1 MVLTALAII
10 TAAVVREL
18 HVLQLAVV
26 VAGRR
31 GLVGRRSAWPRNR
44 LCRDL
49 RGDRAGRHSNQLHA
63 VTSDADCSRQWGGG
77 GRGATGAVRD
87 RE

>member
-10 TAAVVREL
+10 TAVARGL

-49 RGDRAGRHSNQLHA
+49 RGDRAVVILINSTLWYRMP
-63 VTSDADCSRQWGGG
+63 
-77 GRGATGAVRD
+77 AVRD
-87 RE
+87 NGEAAAGALPEP